1 MAYAVSSD
9 TARNRLALGYLAAGV
24 TVAIWASWLVV
35 TRHSA
40 NIHLGTIEL
49 GLCRFGIPAVA
60 LAPVWWRHGVLPKG
74 VPLHVLALMVL
85 GSGAL
90 FFQVT
95 AHGIHSA
102 EAGFSGVLLGGAM
115 PFATAIIGILM
126 FRNRLDGSRYLGLA
140 AIFCGS
146 MTLLLP
152 HFLGGN
158 SDWSGALMILAG
170 AVLWGAYTHAF
181 KKSGL
186 TPLHASAII
195 AFWSLLIHVAMA
207 GIYGVDFSQVSWPES
222 GLQFLSQGVLSGL
235 VATFTYGVAVRSL
248 GGIQSA
254 AFTALTPVLAVFGG
268 AAVLGEQP
276 GAATYVAAAF
286 TCVGVLLSTGL
297 LARR

>member
-1 MAYAVSSD
+1 MAYIVASD
-9 TARNRLALGYLAAGV
+9 TTRNRLALGYLAAGV
-24 TVAIWASWLVV
+24 TVAIWASWLVA

-40 NIHLGTIEL
+40 NVHLGTIEL

-60 LAPVWWRHGVLPKG
+60 LAPVWWRHGIRPRG
-74 VPLHVLALMVL
+74 VPLHILALMVL

-115 PFATAIIGILM
+115 PFATAVIGILI
-126 FRNRLDGSRYLGLA
+126 FRNRLDGSRSLGLA

-146 MTLLLP
+146 ATLLLP
-152 HFLGGN
+152 HLLSGH
-158 SDWSGALMILAG
+158 SDRNGALMILVG
-170 AVLWGAYTHAF
+170 ATLWGAYTHAF
-181 KKSGL
+181 KRSGL
-186 TPLHASAII
+186 APLHASAVI
-195 AFWSLLIHVAMA
+195 AFWSLMIHLVLA
-207 GIYGVDFSQVSWPES
+207 GIYGVDFSRVSWSES
-222 GLQFLSQGVLSGL
+222 ALQFLSQGVLSGL

-248 GGIQSA
+248 GGIQAA
-254 AFTALTPVLAVFGG
+254 AFTALTPVLAVLGG

-276 GAATYVAAAF
+276 GAATYVAAAL
-286 TCVGVLLSTGL
+286 TCLGVLLSTGL